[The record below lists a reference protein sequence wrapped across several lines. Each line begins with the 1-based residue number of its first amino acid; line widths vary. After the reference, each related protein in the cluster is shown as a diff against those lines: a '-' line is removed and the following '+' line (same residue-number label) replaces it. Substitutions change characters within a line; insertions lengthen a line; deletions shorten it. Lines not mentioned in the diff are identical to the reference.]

1 MSAYILR
8 RVLQGVVKLVI
19 ISFIMFVLT
28 NLSGDP
34 LSMYTN
40 NPRIR
45 PVDRERIRQ
54 ELGLNQPIPFRY
66 VGWLKKA
73 VVGDFGFSF
82 SERRPVIQMI
92 SERLPDTLLLMIV
105 AETVL
110 ILLSLLIGIYQATHQ
125 YTAADNILTGFSFVG
140 ISMPVFFVG
149 LGLLLIFAVEFKALN
164 TKGGLS
170 WLPYFPTGTAVW
182 DRSKVTNWVYYMI
195 LPVATLVIIQV
206 AGYARFVRSSVL
218 EVLSQD
224 YIRVAR
230 AKGLIE
236 RIVVSRHALK
246 NAALPFIT
254 IIGLDI
260 PLLLA
265 GAVVTESVFSW
276 RGMGRL
282 FINSASN
289 SDFPVVMGILMLVTV
304 AVIFFQIVVDVVY
317 TLFDPRIKLA

>member
-1 MSAYILR
+1 MSGYILR
-8 RVLQGVVKLVI
+8 RVLQGVVKLTI
-19 ISFIMFVLT
+19 ISFLMFILT
-28 NLSGDP
+28 NLAGDP

-45 PVDRERIRQ
+45 PEDRERIRA
-54 ELGLNQPIPFRY
+54 ELGLNQPIPVRY
-66 VGWLKKA
+66 LGWLKKA
-73 VVGDFGFSF
+73 AVGDFGFSF

-92 SERLPDTLLLMIV
+92 GERLPDTLLLMVV

-110 ILLSLLIGIYQATHQ
+110 IALSLLVGIYQATHQ
-125 YTAADNILTGFSFVG
+125 YNLFDNLLTGFSFVG

-149 LGLLLIFAVEFKALN
+149 LGLLLIFAVEFKSLN
-164 TKGGLS
+164 LKGGLS
-170 WLPYFPTGTAVW
+170 WLPYLPTGTAVW

-218 EVLSQD
+218 EVMSQD

-236 RIVVSRHALK
+236 RVVVVRHALK

-289 SDFPVVMGILMLVTV
+289 SDFPVVMGVLMLVTV
-304 AVIFFQIVVDVVY
+304 AVIFFQILVDVIY

>member
-8 RVLQGVVKLVI
+8 RIFQGLVKVAI

-34 LSMYTN
+34 LAQYTN

-45 PVDRERIRQ
+45 AEDRERIRK
-54 ELGLNQPIPFRY
+54 ELGLDRSIPERY
-66 VGWLKKA
+66 VGWLRKA

-92 SERLPDTLLLMIV
+92 GERLPDTLLLATV
-105 AETVL
+105 AEIVL
-110 ILLSLLIGIYQATHQ
+110 IVISLAVGIYQATHQ
-125 YTAADNILTGFSFVG
+125 YGLFDNLMTGFSFVG

-149 LGLLLIFAVEFKALN
+149 LGLLLIFAVQFKLWNKAGA
-164 TKGGLS
+164 T

-182 DRSKVTNWVYYMI
+182 DRSNIGNWVYYMI
-195 LPVATLVIIQV
+195 LPVATLTIISV

-218 EVLSQD
+218 EVLNQD

-230 AKGLIE
+230 AKGLLE
-236 RIVVSRHALK
+236 RVVIFRHALK
-246 NAALPFIT
+246 NAALPFVT

-265 GAVVTESVFSW
+265 GAVVTESVFTW

-282 FINSASN
+282 FISSASN
-289 SDFPVVMGILMLVTV
+289 SDFPVVMGILMLLTV
-304 AVIFFQIVVDVVY
+304 AVIFFQIVVDVIY
-317 TLFDPRIKLA
+317 TLFDPRIRLS

>member
-8 RVLQGVVKLVI
+8 RALQGIVKLVI

-34 LSMYTN
+34 LSQYTN

-45 PVDRERIRQ
+45 AEDRERIRA

-66 VGWLKKA
+66 VGWIKKA
-73 VVGDFGFSF
+73 AVGDFGFSF

-92 SERLPDTLLLMIV
+92 GERLPDTLLLMVV

-110 ILLSLLIGIYQATHQ
+110 ISLSLLVGIYQATHQ
-125 YTAADNILTGFSFVG
+125 YGLADNLLTGFSFVG

-149 LGLLLIFAVEFKALN
+149 LALLLIFAVQFKLWNKAGA
-164 TKGGLS
+164 T
-170 WLPYFPTGTAVW
+170 WLPYLPTGTAVW
-182 DRSKVTNWVYYMI
+182 DRSQVSNWVYYMI

-236 RIVVSRHALK
+236 RVVVARHALK

-282 FINSASN
+282 FINSANN

-304 AVIFFQIVVDVVY
+304 AVIFFQILVDVIY